1 MTKDD
6 YKLYTGQSAE
16 QYSDE
21 EWTKLVDVAS
31 GRLASLLCLE
41 ELPSP
46 LPDDLTMLLAN
57 FVCAMLHYSG
67 NGQQDIASKSVRNFS
82 ISYSTKSAANVFE
95 QLSENYADIIAKYS
109 VCKLS
114 LKVEDSAKE
123 LDNDGI

>member
-57 FVCAMLHYSG
+57 FVCTMLHYSG

-95 QLSENYADIIAKYS
+95 QLSENYSDIIAKYS